1 MDSNAVTTPDA
12 PTPTDAAAVPERP
25 IVLQMQAITKR
36 FPGVTALDN
45 VSFDVHKGEVHCLVG
60 ENGAGKSTL
69 MKVMNGIYTEYE
81 GQILLEGRT
90 IRLHSTRE
98 AQLNGIGMIHQE
110 LNLIPEL
117 RVYENIFLGREIHT
131 RVQTLDRRRMH
142 QESITWLKRLGVNID
157 PSRPVRELRIGERQ
171 LVEIAK
177 ALSLNARILV
187 MDEPTSA
194 LTDAETKRLFSVIL
208 SLKAAGVAIVYIS
221 HRMDEIFSIADR
233 ITVLRDG
240 KTVASLMASAVTRP
254 QLIRY
259 MVGRSINEAF
269 SRQPNEA
276 DKVVLEVRNL
286 SLNHPGIRTINNVS
300 FELKRGEVIGLAGL
314 MGAGRTETLE
324 TIFGV
329 YPLKHRSGQVVFKGQ
344 PTTIHDPADAI
355 RQGIGYVTEDRK
367 GKSLIS
373 GLPVRINSTLAALRL
388 FAQALNVINRKQE
401 FQAVN
406 DQVKNLDIR
415 TPTIETLV
423 ANLSGGNQQKV
434 VLAKFLL
441 TKPDVLLLDEPT
453 RGIDVGA
460 KSQIYQLVDEL
471 ARQGCAFIIASS
483 EMPELL
489 AVCDRILVLC
499 EGRITGEFTHVEA
512 TQEKILDA
520 ATRFLQTA
528 PAS

>member
-1 MDSNAVTTPDA
+1 
-12 PTPTDAAAVPERP
+12 
-25 IVLQMQAITKR
+25 MQGITKR

-69 MKVMNGIYTEYE
+69 MKIMNGIYTEYE
-81 GQILLEGRT
+81 GQLLLDGSV
-90 IRLHSTRE
+90 IRLHSARD
-98 AQLNGIGMIHQE
+98 AQTHGIGMIHQE

-117 RVYENIFLGREIHT
+117 RVYENIFLGREMHT
-131 RVQTLDRRRMH
+131 RWRTLDQRKMR
-142 QESITWLKRLGVNID
+142 EEAATWLDRLGVHIN
-157 PSRPVRELRIGERQ
+157 PTLPVRQLRIGERQ
-171 LVEIAK
+171 LIEIAK

-194 LTDAETKRLFSVIL
+194 LTDTETKRLFSVIQG
-208 SLKAAGVAIVYIS
+208 LKATDVAIIYIS

-240 KTVASLMASAVTRP
+240 KTVSSSMASAVTRP
-254 QLIRY
+254 QLIRS

-269 SRQPNEA
+269 ARQSVEPSDGGEI
-276 DKVVLEVRNL
+276 VLRVRNL
-286 SLNHPGIRTINNVS
+286 SLNQPGVRAVHDLS
-300 FELKRGEVIGLAGL
+300 FDLKRGEVLGLAGL

-324 TIFGV
+324 ALFGV
-329 YPLKHRSGQVVFKGQ
+329 HAPSHRSGEITLKGQ
-344 PTTIHDPADAI
+344 PITINDPADAI
-355 RQGIGYVTEDRK
+355 RRGMGFVTEDRK
-367 GKSLIS
+367 GKSLIG
-373 GLPVRINSTLAALRL
+373 GLPVRVNSTLAALRM
-388 FAQALNVINRKQE
+388 FTQAFSVIDRKAEQSAVSEQVANLN
-401 FQAVN
+401 
-406 DQVKNLDIR
+406 IR
-415 TPTIETLV
+415 TPNIETLV

-434 VLAKFLL
+434 VISKFLL

-460 KSQIYQLVDEL
+460 KSQIYQLVDQL

-499 EGRITGEFTHVEA
+499 EGRITGEFTRAEA

-520 ATRFLQTA
+520 ATQTA
-528 PAS
+528 PIR